1 MTTKFVG
8 EVHDQKGYDIH
19 EGDFVFTTRLREG
32 SHEGKVG
39 FTSPPSLNF
48 NCSSATHFD
57 CEKVETIVKDGSSA
71 RSEGVA
77 SYTKWFNTHVSGLLT
92 DPRHLLQVIYTDQNG
107 DRVAHTPNTLLKQNR
122 RVFE

>member
-1 MTTKFVG
+1 MTTRFVG
-8 EVHDQKGYDIH
+8 EVHDQKGDDIH

-32 SHEGKVG
+32 SHE
-39 FTSPPSLNF
+39 
-48 NCSSATHFD
+48 ATHFD

-71 RSEGVA
+71 RNEGVA
-77 SYTKWFNTHVSGLLT
+77 SYPKWFNTHVSGLLT

-107 DRVAHTPNTLLKQNR
+107 DRVAHAPNTLLKQNR

>member
-39 FTSPPSLNF
+39 FTSPPPPSLNF

-77 SYTKWFNTHVSGLLT
+77 SYTK
-92 DPRHLLQVIYTDQNG
+92 VIYTDQNG